1 VPTTPPGRR
10 DGAPVA
16 GVAAAAGAGSTRR
29 GRLKFLDAL
38 RGIAAL
44 TVAVQHFAERGWPS
58 YFRFSEGVVRPGELG
73 VLLFFLCSGFII
85 PASLERYDDLRRFWI
100 GRFFRLFP
108 LYWFVVGIALLLHVV
123 HVAPLR
129 RFPLDRDY
137 LAHPLLNTLTNL
149 TSLQQ
154 FTRLPH
160 AAGPSLVIGAS
171 WSLAYE
177 MAFYVMVSLLFL
189 VGRHRA
195 SVRTAA
201 VALVGAVVVGDYV
214 PAYLLT
220 QPTKPGWMLIAA
232 MTVALALALV
242 AAVDPRHRLL
252 ATALAVLLVPLV
264 LNRPDPLWFSALV
277 FGSMFTGTVLY
288 RWTRGEVSSRSAAAV
303 YVGALLAVFC
313 CLLGQVYPH
322 REPLTGAAVDW
333 WHPELATFA
342 GAYLL
347 FGAGLLLRHR
357 QFPRPL
363 VYLGAISYSV
373 YLVHPVV
380 LEVVPRVTGR
390 GEGARWSNLV
400 LGVALSVAISSVTY
414 RVVEQPGIRLGRRV
428 AARVGAPRQS
438 GQPGQAGQPGDGG
451 DAAVAEREQEHA
463 AP

>member
-1 VPTTPPGRR
+1 MPTTPSTRR
-10 DGAPVA
+10 QADAPPA
-16 GVAAAAGAGSTRR
+16 GTAAAAGTTRR
-29 GRLKFLDAL
+29 GRLEFLDAL

-85 PASLERYDDLRRFWI
+85 PASLERYDDLRRFWV

-108 LYWFVVGIALLLHVV
+108 LYWFVVGVALLLHVV
-123 HVAPLR
+123 ELGPLR
-129 RFPLDRDY
+129 GFPLNRDY
-137 LAHPLLNTLTNL
+137 LAHPLANTLANL

-154 FTRLPH
+154 FMRLPH
-160 AAGPSLVIGAS
+160 AAGPALVIGAS

-201 VALVGAVVVGDYV
+201 VALVAAVVLGGYV

-220 QPTKPGWMLIAA
+220 EPTKPGWMLIAA
-232 MTVALALALV
+232 ATAALAVALV
-242 AAVDPRHRLL
+242 ARVGSRHRLP

-303 YVGALLAVFC
+303 YVGALVAVFC

-322 REPLTGAAVDW
+322 REPLTGASVDW
-333 WHPELATFA
+333 WHPELATFI

-347 FGAGLLLRHR
+347 FGMGLLLRHR

-380 LEVVPRVTGR
+380 LEVVPLVGGR
-390 GEGARWSNLV
+390 GEGSRWSNL
-400 LGVALSVAISSVTY
+400 LIGVALSVAISAVTY
-414 RVVEQPGIRLGRRV
+414 RLVEQPGIRLGRRV
-428 AARVGAPRQS
+428 AALVGAPRQPS
-438 GQPGQAGQPGDGG
+438 TTGSVVGA
-451 DAAVAEREQEHA
+451 AEREQEHA